1 MPDKQTSKTQSGRKL
16 LTGLCM
22 GEVLES
28 GARGNCDHYC
38 HSYARLRSRI
48 DDSAVNPASRRH
60 VVAGA
65 LAFHLQFTLAP
76 LNRVMKANDG
86 ATVPVWGV
94 IRPEPAAPDAA
105 PPLEV
110 EVAVIGAGIA
120 GLTTAF
126 LLRREGLDVTV
137 FDEGAPGS
145 GQTGRT
151 SAHLS
156 SVLDDRFDL
165 LERARGVGI
174 STVFHDSHAS
184 AIAEIERIVREEGID
199 CNFRRLDG
207 YLFTGSDGDAEVV
220 EREYDAA
227 RRAGAGVERVA
238 NGAVLPGQPQLA
250 GPALRFAGQATFDP
264 AAYLAGL
271 LRAATQQGVRLSL
284 GRRVVDVKGAG
295 AGPEDRAE
303 VTIEGGHVVR
313 ARHVVVATNVP
324 SPLNAWVGIYLK
336 EAAYRTYV
344 VAFEVP
350 RGSVA
355 DALYWDTHD
364 PYHYV
369 KLEPS
374 RDGEHDLLVVGGEDH
389 KTGQDGASPARFEA
403 LIEWSRRHFPAAA
416 EVVARWSGQVV
427 ETGDGLAFIGRAPGA
442 GENVYCVTG
451 DSGMGLTHG
460 TLGALI
466 IRDLI
471 FARPNPWVEAYSPTR
486 KLVNLRLLGEVL
498 NVGKQYLDL
507 LSPGEVASE
516 AELQP
521 GQGAILRTGIHKLA
535 VFRDEVGTVHRLNA
549 SCTHLKCVVHWNA
562 VERSWD
568 CPCHGSRFDCTGR
581 VVMGP
586 AIADLKP
593 HAER

>member
-1 MPDKQTSKTQSGRKL
+1 
-16 LTGLCM
+16 
-22 GEVLES
+22 
-28 GARGNCDHYC
+28 
-38 HSYARLRSRI
+38 
-48 DDSAVNPASRRH
+48 
-60 VVAGA
+60 
-65 LAFHLQFTLAP
+65 
-76 LNRVMKANDG
+76 MKATDG

-94 IRPEPAAPDAA
+94 IRRDPTAPDSA
-105 PPLEV
+105 PPHEV

-120 GLTTAF
+120 GVTTAL
-126 LLRREGLDVTV
+126 LLRREGLEVTI

-145 GQTGRT
+145 GQTERT

-174 STVFHDSHAS
+174 ASICHDSHAS
-184 AIAEIERIVREEGID
+184 AITEIERIVREEGID

-207 YLFTGSDGDAEVV
+207 YLFTGSDGDAEVI
-220 EREYDAA
+220 EREFEAA
-227 RRAGAGVERVA
+227 RRAGARVERIA
-238 NGAVLPGQPQLA
+238 NGGAMPGQLGFA

-264 AAYLAGL
+264 TAYFAGL
-271 LRAATQQGVRLSL
+271 LRAATQVGVQLSL
-284 GRRVVDVKGAG
+284 GRRVVDVKGAS
-295 AGPEDRAE
+295 AGREDRAE
-303 VTIEGGHVVR
+303 VTLEGGHVVR

-324 SPLNAWVGIYLK
+324 SPLNTWVGIYLK
-336 EAAYRTYV
+336 EFAYRTYV
-344 VAFEVP
+344 VALEVP
-350 RGSVA
+350 KGSVI
-355 DALYWDTHD
+355 DALYWDTDD

-369 KLEPS
+369 KLEPG

-403 LIEWSRRHFPAAA
+403 LVEWARRHFPSAA

-460 TLGALI
+460 TLGASIL
-466 IRDLI
+466 RDLI
-471 FARPNPWVEAYSPTR
+471 LARPNPWAEAYSPTR

-535 VFRDEVGTVHRLNA
+535 VYRDEAGTVHRMNA
-549 SCTHLKCVVHWNA
+549 SCTHLKCVVHWNP

-568 CPCHGSRFDCTGR
+568 CPCHGSRFHCTGR

-586 AIADLKP
+586 AIADLKA
-593 HAER
+593 HVER

>member
-1 MPDKQTSKTQSGRKL
+1 
-16 LTGLCM
+16 
-22 GEVLES
+22 
-28 GARGNCDHYC
+28 
-38 HSYARLRSRI
+38 
-48 DDSAVNPASRRH
+48 
-60 VVAGA
+60 
-65 LAFHLQFTLAP
+65 
-76 LNRVMKANDG
+76 MKANDG

-94 IRPEPAAPDAA
+94 VRSEPTLQDPEPPR
-105 PPLEV
+105 EV

-126 LLRREGLDVTV
+126 LLRREGLDVTI

-145 GQTGRT
+145 GQTERT

-156 SVLDDRFDL
+156 SVLDDRFEL
-165 LERARGVGI
+165 LERARGAAI
-174 STVFHDSHAS
+174 CAAFHASHAA
-184 AIAEIERIVREEGID
+184 AITEIERLVREEGID

-207 YLFTGSDGDAEVV
+207 YLFTGSDGDAGVV
-220 EREYDAA
+220 AREYEPA
-227 RRAGAGVERVA
+227 RRAGALVERVT
-238 NGAVLPGQPQLA
+238 NDAVLPGHPELA
-250 GPALRFAGQATFDP
+250 GPALRFSGQATFDP
-264 AAYLAGL
+264 VAYFAGL
-271 LRAATQQGVRLSL
+271 MRVATQQGVRLSL
-284 GRRVVDVKGAG
+284 GRRVIDVSGTDTR
-295 AGPEDRAE
+295 PEGRVE
-303 VTIEGGHVVR
+303 VTLEGGHVVR

-324 SPLNAWVGIYLK
+324 SPLNSWVGIYLK

-344 VAFEVP
+344 VALQVP
-350 RGSVA
+350 KGSVP

-369 KLEPS
+369 RLEPA

-389 KTGQDGASPARFEA
+389 KTGQEGASPARFDA
-403 LIEWSRRHFPAAA
+403 LVQWSRRHFPAAS

-442 GENVYCVTG
+442 GENVYCITG

-466 IRDLI
+466 IRDLVL
-471 FARPNPWVEAYSPTR
+471 ARPNPWAEAYSPTR

-516 AELQP
+516 ADLVP
-521 GQGAILRTGIHKLA
+521 GQGAVLRAGIHKLA
-535 VFRDEVGTVHRLNA
+535 VYRDDAGTVHRMNA
-549 SCTHLKCVVHWNA
+549 TCTHLKCVVHWNT
-562 VERSWD
+562 VEKSWD

-586 AIADLKP
+586 AVVDLKP
-593 HAER
+593 HS